1 MQFDKVQNNNQMHKM
16 IDYNIMVTKWNSSI
30 YLYSKEFEIM
40 FKLKNNHEIYFLA
53 LDIFAFVN

>member
-1 MQFDKVQNNNQMHKM
+1 MAQNNNQIYKM